1 RGGDGVERK
10 RPVRVM
16 FNGTLSEI
24 KSGVEKYE
32 RMGCEA
38 AMLVRTPYEELPG
51 AMLELS
57 EFCRSY
63 GR

>member
-1 RGGDGVERK
+1 
-10 RPVRVM
+10 M
-16 FNGTLSEI
+16 FNGTFPEI
-24 KSGVEKYE
+24 EGRIEKFAG
-32 RMGCEA
+32 MGCEA

>member
-1 RGGDGVERK
+1 
-10 RPVRVM
+10 M

-57 EFCRSY
+57 EFSRSY